1 MKINVFETI
10 LKGKVEIKS
19 QRINHENFGPGL
31 TFSNIYEISSRIFPL

>member
-10 LKGKVEIKS
+10 LKGKIEIKLTS

-31 TFSNIYEISSRIFPL
+31 VPG